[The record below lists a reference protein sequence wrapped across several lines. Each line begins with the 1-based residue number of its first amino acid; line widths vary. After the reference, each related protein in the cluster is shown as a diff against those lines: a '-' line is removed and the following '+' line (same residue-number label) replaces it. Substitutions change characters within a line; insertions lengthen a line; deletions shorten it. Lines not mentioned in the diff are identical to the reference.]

1 MTRNHRITRFLA
13 VLTALC
19 LLLSAVPAAPAAA
32 GEAWQEQTLPYAAKL
47 RAGVAFCADPE
58 LTEETGILQQD
69 AVILVTETRGNAAR
83 ITYTVQR
90 QDKRQAWVRGKYL
103 ILLSAATPTDL
114 DALIPDDDVQL
125 AAPELP
131 PEEEEQPA
139 EDEPADEPAEEEPA
153 SEQSEDEP
161 VDEPAE
167 EEPISPVVIPTE
179 AEDET
184 EESPSEPLSDG
195 ESEEDE
201 PSSPVVIP
209 GNVGESPADSDS
221 DLKHEDEEPASDD
234 VIPTVVEESPTDSDF
249 TSKQEEDEPASP
261 DVIPTVVEES
271 PADSDS
277 TPNQEDEVPTPVAT
291 PTDIREEEA
300 PSSSENEDEIS
311 EISFEEI
318 TAESKSGE
326 SLSGTAV
333 YTVTEAGQLEMA
345 DYGDPEYVTEE
356 LPEARDQRPYNTCW
370 AFTAIGGLEINLIKK
385 ELADKTIDLSEFFLT
400 YFSAHN
406 FPDPKGGGE
415 GDDITYTGD
424 YMMVG
429 GYSRLAYHIL
439 ATLIGTTKESDNPYP
454 GEDGADQQAN
464 TNAEIA
470 AQITGAYNLD
480 VSNISLIKQ
489 QIIENGSV
497 KVSIWAPT
505 DLGSKSKIV
514 DYKNGDTVVGRVGY
528 SATNKSYYGTYKNT
542 NHDVLLIGWDDEYP
556 VENFVSGLRPS
567 GKGAWKARNSWG
579 SNWGS
584 SGEFWISY
592 EDASLL
598 SGKAVSFTAENDSD
612 KMADY
617 CYSYDKGLSSNL
629 VKVENEA
636 VVSQSFKVDGQEVL
650 HSIGIETTEYKDDG
664 GKEVY
669 DAMTLS
675 AVVKNADGQVIAS
688 TGNVDA
694 FYSGFYLLNL
704 QNSCVLNAA
713 STVEV
718 EVTCKAK
725 QTGGKI
731 AILYQ
736 KKKVTIGK
744 EKDGNQILMTAA
756 SGSGGFNVRFNN
768 SNQKI
773 DGDSTIKLYTKRNN
787 SAGLVESVS
796 LNKASLGL
804 KTGENETLKATITP
818 SGATNQS
825 LRWYSS
831 DTSIAT
837 VDENGKVVGGAKS
850 GTAVITAVSS
860 NGKSAT
866 CNVEVIYQNLPVTK
880 VKISGFDSHTKR
892 IDHSTDAGIKLGD
905 KLTLTAVLTP
915 EYTTQPGIEWKSSNP
930 SVLSIEK
937 TEGKTCTIRLN
948 KNGSAR
954 ITLQSTENTSL
965 SDWVDFTVYLPVL
978 VSTVELK
985 PAAAALWEGEN
996 KQLTATALPENAEN
1010 KKIKWSS
1017 SDPAVATVN
1026 DMGVVTGVK
1035 DGTAVIT
1042 AASEDGNASASCVVL
1057 VSTQDQIQAFVYR
1070 MYRVCLL
1077 REPDDIGFVYWI
1089 DKIRSGQE
1097 SGAQVAFNF
1106 FFSNEMIARN
1116 LSDTDYVE
1124 RAYESILGR
1133 SSDAEGKA
1141 YWMQR
1146 LQVGFSRKALISGF
1160 ISSNEF
1166 SAICARYGIER
1177 GSYALTE
1184 PRDQNYGIT
1193 AYVSRL
1199 YTKMQGRVYD
1209 VGGLNYWCNIILK
1222 NPKKDTL
1229 VQVAVDGFMHSN
1241 EFKAKNLSDTEF
1253 VKVMYRTFL
1262 DREAEPAGLQY
1273 WLNKLASG
1281 MTRENV
1287 AAGFAASDEFG
1298 AIMARYGF

>member
-1 MTRNHRITRFLA
+1 MTRNHRITRILA

-69 AVILVTETRGNAAR
+69 AVILVTEIRGNAAR
-83 ITYTVQR
+83 ITYTVQK
-90 QDKRQAWVRGKYL
+90 QNKQQAWVRGKYL
-103 ILLSAATPTDL
+103 IMLSAATPTDL
-114 DALIPDDDVQL
+114 DPQILDDDVQL
-125 AAPELP
+125 AAPAVP
-131 PEEEEQPA
+131 QEEEEQSEQPT
-139 EDEPADEPAEEEPA
+139 EDEPADEPAEEEPV
-153 SEQSEDEP
+153 SEPAEDEPTDEPAEDEPSADDIPADEDEPSAADNPVTEVEDEP
-161 VDEPAE
+161 VSVVSTE
-167 EEPISPVVIPTE
+167 EEGEI
-179 AEDET
+179 

-195 ESEEDE
+195 EPAEDV
-201 PSSPVVIP
+201 PA
-209 GNVGESPADSDS
+209 SPA
-221 DLKHEDEEPASDD
+221 
-234 VIPTVVEESPTDSDF
+234 VIPTNAEESPTDSDF
-249 TSKQEEDEPASP
+249 TPNQEN
-261 DVIPTVVEES
+261 ES
-271 PADSDS
+271 PA
-277 TPNQEDEVPTPVAT
+277 PVAT

-300 PSSSENEDEIS
+300 PSASENEDEIS

-318 TAESKSGE
+318 TAEPQSGE
-326 SLSGTAV
+326 NPGGNAV
-333 YTVTEAGQLEMA
+333 YTITEAGQLELA
-345 DYGDPEYVTEE
+345 DYENPEYVTED
-356 LPEARDQRPYNTCW
+356 LPDIRDQGNYDTCW
-370 AFTAIGGLEINLIKK
+370 AFAAIGGLEAYLTKQNN
-385 ELADKTIDLSEFFLT
+385 AATSIDLSEFFLL

-406 FPDPKGGGE
+406 FPNPKAGGE
-415 GDDITYTGD
+415 GDEVSYNGD
-424 YMMVG
+424 KNYLMNG
-429 GYSRLAYHIL
+429 GFSRLAYHIL
-439 ATLIGTTKESDNPYP
+439 ATLIGTTSESDNPYP
-454 GEDGADQQAN
+454 DADGADQQVN
-464 TNAEIA
+464 TNADIA

-480 VSNISLIKQ
+480 IKNTSLIKQ

-497 KVSIWAPT
+497 KVSVYMP
-505 DLGSKSKIV
+505 KEENYNKIV
-514 DYKNGDTVVGRVGY
+514 NVGGGKAGFKSST
-528 SATNKSYYGTYKNT
+528 SALYGTYAGT
-542 NHDVLLIGWDDEYP
+542 NHDVLLIGWNDEYGT
-556 VENFVSGLRPS
+556 ENFMSDPRPS

-579 SNWGS
+579 SGWGI

-598 SGKAVSFTAENDSD
+598 SGQAVSFTAENDSD

-617 CYSYDKGLSSNL
+617 CYSYDKGLSSSAAV
-629 VKVENEA
+629 VKNEA
-636 VVSQSFKVDGQEVL
+636 VISQSFTVDGQEVL
-650 HSIGIETTEYKDDG
+650 HSIGIETTEYTDKDS
-664 GKEVY
+664 GKKVF
-669 DAMTLS
+669 DPMSIS

-694 FYSGFYLLNL
+694 NYSGFYLLNL
-704 QNSCVLNAA
+704 KDPCVLNAA

-718 EVTCKAK
+718 VVTCKTK
-725 QTGGKI
+725 QTDGKI
-731 AILYQ
+731 AVLYQ
-736 KKKVTIGK
+736 KNKSSTSAGK
-744 EKDGNQILMTAA
+744 ITMTASTA
-756 SGSGGFNVRFNN
+756 SSGVSVNGTKNLDTDNPGSYC
-768 SNQKI
+768 
-773 DGDSTIKLYTKRNN
+773 DSTIKLYTKRNN

-796 LNKASLGL
+796 LNKPSLGL
-804 KTGENETLKATITP
+804 KTGESETLQATITP
-818 SGATNQS
+818 SSATNQS

-837 VDENGKVVGGAKS
+837 VDENGKVVGKAKS

-860 NGKSAT
+860 NGKSAA
-866 CNVEVIYQNLPVTK
+866 CNVEVVYQNLPVTK

-905 KLTLTAVLTP
+905 ILTLTAVLTP

-930 SVLSIEK
+930 SVLFIEK
-937 TEGKTCTIRLN
+937 TEGNTCTIRL
-948 KNGSAR
+948 KQNGSAT

-985 PAAAALWEGEN
+985 PSAAALWEGEN

-1042 AASEDGNASASCVVL
+1042 AASEDENASASCVVL
-1057 VSTQDQIQAFVYR
+1057 VSTQDQIKAFVYR

-1160 ISSNEF
+1160 VSSNEF

-1222 NPKKDTL
+1222 NPKKEAL

-1241 EFKAKNLSDTEF
+1241 EFKAKNLSNTEF

>member
-1 MTRNHRITRFLA
+1 MTRNHRITRFLS

-114 DALIPDDDVQL
+114 NALIPDDDVQL
-125 AAPELP
+125 TAPVIP

-139 EDEPADEPAEEEPA
+139 EDEP
-153 SEQSEDEP
+153 
-161 VDEPAE
+161 VDETVE

-195 ESEEDE
+195 ET
-201 PSSPVVIP
+201 
-209 GNVGESPADSDS
+209 A
-221 DLKHEDEEPASDD
+221 
-234 VIPTVVEESPTDSDF
+234 
-249 TSKQEEDEPASP
+249 EDEPASP
-261 DVIPTVVEES
+261 VVIPTEAEDETEES
-271 PADSDS
+271 PSKPLSDGEPVEDEPASPAVIPTETEESSTDSES
-277 TPNQEDEVPTPVAT
+277 TPNQEDESPAPVAT

-300 PSSSENEDEIS
+300 PSVSENEDEIS

-318 TAESKSGE
+318 TAEPQSGE
-326 SLSGTAV
+326 SLNGNAV
-333 YTVTEAGQLEMA
+333 YTVTEGGQLELA
-345 DYGDPEYVTEE
+345 GIGDETYVTEE
-356 LPEARDQRPYNTCW
+356 LPEVRNQGDYDTCW
-370 AFTAIGGLEINLIKK
+370 AFAAIGGLEAYLTKQNN
-385 ELADKTIDLSEFFLT
+385 AGSSIDLSEFFLL

-406 FPDPKGGGE
+406 FPNPKAGGE
-415 GDDITYTGD
+415 GDEVTYNGD
-424 YMMVG
+424 GSYLDNG
-429 GYSRLAYHIL
+429 GFSRLAYHIL
-439 ATLIGTTKESDNPYP
+439 ATLIGTTSESDNPYP
-454 GEDGADQQAN
+454 DADGADQQVN
-464 TNAEIA
+464 TNADIA

-480 VSNISLIKQ
+480 ASNISLIKQ

-497 KVSIWAPT
+497 KASIWAPENMST
-505 DLGSKSKIV
+505 ATTGILKSYTSNGEVVGKVGYNKSK
-514 DYKNGDTVVGRVGY
+514 
-528 SATNKSYYGTYKNT
+528 AAYYGTYKRT

-556 VENFVSGLRPS
+556 AENFVSGLRPS

-579 SNWGS
+579 SGWGI

-592 EDASLL
+592 EDASLR
-598 SGKAVSFTAENDSD
+598 SGQAVSFTAENDSD

-617 CYSYDKGLSSNL
+617 CYSYDKGLSSSA
-629 VKVENEA
+629 A
-636 VVSQSFKVDGQEVL
+636 VVDNQAVISQSFTVDGQEVL
-650 HSIGIETTEYKDDG
+650 HSIGIETTEYTDKDSG
-664 GKEVY
+664 QKVF

-675 AVVKNADGQVIAS
+675 AVVKNADGEVIAS

-694 FYSGFYLLNL
+694 NYSGFYLLNL
-704 QNSCVLNAA
+704 KDPCVLNAA

-718 EVTCKAK
+718 VVTCKTK
-725 QTGGKI
+725 QTGRV
-731 AILYQ
+731 AVLYQ
-736 KKKVTIGK
+736 KNKSTSKAGDIV
-744 EKDGNQILMTAA
+744 MTASTA
-756 SGSGGFNVRFNN
+756 SSGVVVNGTKLKDAN
-768 SNQKI
+768 
-773 DGDSTIKLYTKRNN
+773 GACDSTIKLYTKRNN
-787 SAGLVESVS
+787 SSGLVESVS

-837 VDENGKVVGGAKS
+837 VDENGKVVGKAKS

-860 NGKSAT
+860 NGKSAA
-866 CNVEVIYQNLPVTK
+866 CNVEVVYQNLPVTK

-937 TEGKTCTIRLN
+937 TEGRTCTIRLN

-954 ITLQSTENTSL
+954 ITLQSTENTGL

-978 VSTVELK
+978 VSAVKLE
-985 PAAAALWEGEN
+985 PSAAALWEGGN
-996 KQLTATALPENAEN
+996 QQLTATVQPENAEN
-1010 KKIKWSS
+1010 KKIKWNSS
-1017 SDPAVATVN
+1017 NPAVATVN

-1089 DKIRSGQE
+1089 DKIRSGE
-1097 SGAQVAFNF
+1097 RSGAQAAFEF

-1133 SSDAEGKA
+1133 ASDAEGKA

-1146 LQVGFSRKALISGF
+1146 LQAGFSRKALISGF

-1166 SAICARYGIER
+1166 GAICARYGIER

>member
-1 MTRNHRITRFLA
+1 MTRNHRMTRFLS

-47 RAGVAFCADPE
+47 RAGVVFCADAE
-58 LTEETGILQQD
+58 LTEETGTLQQD
-69 AVILVTETRGNAAR
+69 AVILVTETRGKAAR
-83 ITYTVQR
+83 ITYIVKK
-90 QDKRQAWVRGKYL
+90 QDKQTAWVRGKDL
-103 ILLSAATPTDL
+103 ILLSVATPTDL
-114 DALIPDDDVQL
+114 DAQILDEDVQL
-125 AAPELP
+125 SAPVITTEET
-131 PEEEEQPA
+131 EEEPS
-139 EDEPADEPAEEEPA
+139 ADDVIPAEEE
-153 SEQSEDEP
+153 EP
-161 VDEPAE
+161 SGDD
-167 EEPISPVVIPTE
+167 VVPT
-179 AEDET
+179 ET
-184 EESPSEPLSDG
+184 EESTDSDSNP
-195 ESEEDE
+195 EQEEDE
-201 PSSPVVIP
+201 PSSP
-209 GNVGESPADSDS
+209 
-221 DLKHEDEEPASDD
+221 D
-234 VIPTVVEESPTDSDF
+234 VISAEV
-249 TSKQEEDEPASP
+249 
-261 DVIPTVVEES
+261 
-271 PADSDS
+271 
-277 TPNQEDEVPTPVAT
+277 EDEVTDSPSEPSSNEETEEEPVTSIVISTEVEDEAEKSDTEPLSEDDSEEQPAPSSLPSIPAT
-291 PTDIREEEA
+291 PTDLEAEVIEEESLST
-300 PSSSENEDEIS
+300 PENGDEIS
-311 EISFEEI
+311 DITIEEI
-318 TAESKSGE
+318 TADTRPGE
-326 SLSGTAV
+326 SLNGTAV
-333 YTVTEAGQLEMA
+333 YAVTEAGQLELA
-345 DYGDPEYVTEE
+345 DYGDPEYVTED
-356 LPEARDQRPYNTCW
+356 LPDIRDQGNYDTCW
-370 AFTAIGGLEINLIKK
+370 AFAAIGGLEAYLTKQNN
-385 ELADKTIDLSEFFLT
+385 AGSSIDLSEFFLL

-406 FPDPKGGGE
+406 FPNPKAGGE
-415 GDDITYTGD
+415 GDEVSYNGD
-424 YMMVG
+424 ENYLMNG

-439 ATLIGTTKESDNPYP
+439 ASLIGTTKESDNPYP
-454 GEDGADQQAN
+454 NADEADQQAN
-464 TNAEIA
+464 TNAAIS
-470 AQITGAYNLD
+470 AQITGAYNVD
-480 VSNISLIKQ
+480 IKNTSLIKQ
-489 QIIENGSV
+489 QIMDYGSV
-497 KVSIWAPT
+497 KVSVYMPLEKNY
-505 DLGSKSKIV
+505 DKIV
-514 DYKNGDTVVGRVGY
+514 NIGGGKAGFK
-528 SATNKSYYGTYKNT
+528 KSTSSLYGTYAGT
-542 NHDVLLIGWDDEYP
+542 NHDVLLIGWDDDYGT
-556 VENFVSGLRPS
+556 ENFMSEPRPAN
-567 GKGAWKARNSWG
+567 KGAWKARNSWG
-579 SNWGS
+579 SGWGI

-598 SGKAVSFTAENDSD
+598 SGKAVVLSAENDKSNI
-612 KMADY
+612 ADY
-617 CYSYDKGLSSNL
+617 CYSYDKGLSSSA
-629 VKVENEA
+629 A
-636 VVSQSFKVDGQEVL
+636 VVDNQAVISQTFKVDGQEVL
-650 HSIGIETTEYKDDG
+650 HSIGIETTEYTNKDT
-664 GKEVY
+664 GKKAF
-669 DAMTLS
+669 DAMTIS

-704 QNSCVLNAA
+704 KDSCVLNAA

-718 EVTCKAK
+718 VVTCKTK
-725 QTGGKI
+725 QTGKI
-731 AILYQ
+731 AVLYQ
-736 KKKVTIGK
+736 KNKSSTKAGDIV
-744 EKDGNQILMTAA
+744 MTASTA
-756 SGSGGFNVRFNN
+756 SSGVVVNN
-768 SNQKI
+768 TRLKDDN
-773 DGDSTIKLYTKRNN
+773 GYCDSTIKLYTKRNN
-787 SAGLVESVS
+787 SDGLVTGIS

-804 KTGENETLKATITP
+804 KTGESETLKATIQP
-818 SGATNQS
+818 SNATNTK

-831 DTSIAT
+831 DTSIAK
-837 VDENGKVVGGAKS
+837 VDENGKVVGGEKS

-860 NGKSAT
+860 NGKSAA
-866 CNVEVIYQNLPVTK
+866 CNVDVVYQDLPIK
-880 VKISGFDSHTKR
+880 AVKISGFDSHTRR
-892 IDHSTDAGIKLGD
+892 IDHSSDAGIKLGD

-915 EYTTQPGIEWKSSNP
+915 EYTTQPGIEWKTSNP
-930 SVLSIEK
+930 SVISIEK
-937 TEGKTCTIRLN
+937 TDGKTCTIKLN

-954 ITLQSTENTSL
+954 ITLQSTENQSL

-978 VSTVELK
+978 VSTVKLE
-985 PAAAALWEGEN
+985 PSAAALWEGEN
-996 KQLTATALPENAEN
+996 RQLTATVLPENAEN

-1026 DMGVVTGVK
+1026 DMGTVTGIK

-1057 VSTQDQIQAFVYR
+1057 VSTQDQIKAFVYR

-1133 SSDAEGKA
+1133 ASDAEGKA

-1146 LQVGFSRKALISGF
+1146 LQAGFSRKALISGF
-1160 ISSNEF
+1160 VSSNEF
-1166 SAICARYGIER
+1166 GAICARYGIER

-1193 AYVSRL
+1193 SYVSRL

-1222 NPKKDTL
+1222 DPKKETL

>member
-1 MTRNHRITRFLA
+1 MTRNHRITRFLS

-32 GEAWQEQTLPYAAKL
+32 GETWQEQTLPYAAKL
-47 RAGVAFCADPE
+47 RAGVVFCADPE
-58 LTEETGILQQD
+58 LTEETGTLQQD
-69 AVILVTETRGNAAR
+69 AVILVTETRGKAAR
-83 ITYTVQR
+83 ISYTVNKQNK
-90 QDKRQAWVRGKYL
+90 QAAWVKGKDL
-103 ILLSAATPTDL
+103 ILLSVATPTDL
-114 DALIPDDDVQL
+114 DTLIPDEDVRLSAPVITTEETEEEPSADDVIP
-125 AAPELP
+125 A
-131 PEEEEQPA
+131 EEEEPSGDDVVPI
-139 EDEPADEPAEEEPA
+139 ETDEPADSDSNP
-153 SEQSEDEP
+153 EQ
-161 VDEPAE
+161 
-167 EEPISPVVIPTE
+167 
-179 AEDET
+179 
-184 EESPSEPLSDG
+184 
-195 ESEEDE
+195 EEDE
-201 PSSPVVIP
+201 PSSP
-209 GNVGESPADSDS
+209 
-221 DLKHEDEEPASDD
+221 D
-234 VIPTVVEESPTDSDF
+234 VITAEV
-249 TSKQEEDEPASP
+249 
-261 DVIPTVVEES
+261 
-271 PADSDS
+271 
-277 TPNQEDEVPTPVAT
+277 EDEVTDSPSEPSCNEETEEEPVTSIVISTEVEDEAEKSDTEPLSDDDSEEQPASSSLPSLPAT
-291 PTDIREEEA
+291 PTDLEAEVIEEES
-300 PSSSENEDEIS
+300 PSTSENGDEIS
-311 EISFEEI
+311 DITIEEI
-318 TAESKSGE
+318 TADTRPEE
-326 SLSGTAV
+326 SLNGTAV
-333 YTVTEAGQLEMA
+333 YTVTEAGQLELA

-356 LPEARDQRPYNTCW
+356 LPEVRNQGAYDTCW
-370 AFTAIGGLEINLIKK
+370 AFAAIGGLEAYLTKQNN
-385 ELADKTIDLSEFFLT
+385 AGTNIDLSEFFLL

-406 FPDPKGGGE
+406 FPNPKAGGE
-415 GDDITYTGD
+415 GDEVSYNGD
-424 YMMVG
+424 ENYLMNG
-429 GYSRLAYHIL
+429 GFSRLAYHIL
-439 ATLIGTTKESDNPYP
+439 ASLIGTTKETDNPYP
-454 GEDGADQQAN
+454 DADEADQQAN
-464 TNAEIA
+464 TNAAIA
-470 AQITGAYNLD
+470 AQITGAYNVD
-480 VSNISLIKQ
+480 ISNGSLIKQ
-489 QIIENGSV
+489 QIIDYGSV
-497 KVSIWAPT
+497 KASIWAPEDMAST
-505 DLGSKSKIV
+505 TSGIIKTYTSNGEVVGKVGYNKSK
-514 DYKNGDTVVGRVGY
+514 
-528 SATNKSYYGTYKNT
+528 AAYYGTYKRT
-542 NHDVLLIGWDDEYP
+542 NHDVLLIGWDDNYAT
-556 VENFVSGLRPS
+556 ENFVSGLRPAN
-567 GKGAWKARNSWG
+567 KGAWKARNSWG
-579 SNWGS
+579 SGWGI

-598 SGKAVSFTAENDSD
+598 SGQAVSFTAEDD
-612 KMADY
+612 TEKIADY
-617 CYSYDKGLSSNL
+617 CYSYDKGLSSSAVR
-629 VKVENEA
+629 VKDQA
-636 VVSQSFKVDGQEVL
+636 VISQTFTVDGQEVL
-650 HSIGIETTEYKDDG
+650 HSIGIETTEYTDEDS
-664 GKEVY
+664 GKKVF

-704 QNSCVLNAA
+704 KESCVLNAA

-718 EVTCKAK
+718 VVTCKTK
-725 QTGGKI
+725 QTGKI
-731 AILYQ
+731 AVLYQ
-736 KKKVTIGK
+736 KNKSSTSAGDIV
-744 EKDGNQILMTAA
+744 MTASTA
-756 SGSGGFNVRFNN
+756 SSGVVVNGTNLN
-768 SNQKI
+768 
-773 DGDSTIKLYTKRNN
+773 GDSTIKLYTKQNK
-787 SAGLVESVS
+787 STGLVTGIS

-804 KTGENETLKATITP
+804 KTGESETLKATIQP
-818 SGATNQS
+818 SNATNTK

-831 DTSIAT
+831 DTSIAK
-837 VDENGKVVGGAKS
+837 VDENGKVVGGEKS

-860 NGKSAT
+860 NGKSAA
-866 CNVEVIYQNLPVTK
+866 CNVDVVYQNLPVTK
-880 VKISGFDSHTKR
+880 VKISGFDSHTRR
-892 IDHSTDAGIKLGD
+892 IDHSSDAGIKLGD

-930 SVLSIEK
+930 SIISIEK
-937 TEGKTCTIRLN
+937 TDGKTCTIKLN

-954 ITLQSTENTSL
+954 ITLQSTANKNL

-978 VSTVELK
+978 VSTVKIE
-985 PAAAALWEGEN
+985 PSAAALWEGEN
-996 KQLTATALPENAEN
+996 RQLTATVLPENAEN

-1017 SDPAVATVN
+1017 SDPAGATVN
-1026 DMGVVTGVK
+1026 DMGTVTGIK

-1057 VSTQDQIQAFVYR
+1057 VSTQDQIKAFVYR

-1133 SSDAEGKA
+1133 ASDAEGKA

-1146 LQVGFSRKALISGF
+1146 LQAGFSRKALISGF
-1160 ISSNEF
+1160 VSSNEF

-1193 AYVSRL
+1193 SYVSRL

-1222 NPKKDTL
+1222 DPRKETL

>member
-1 MTRNHRITRFLA
+1 MTRNHRITRFLS

-114 DALIPDDDVQL
+114 DALILDDDVQL
-125 AAPELP
+125 TAPVIP

-139 EDEPADEPAEEEPA
+139 EDGPADETVEEEPA

-167 EEPISPVVIPTE
+167 
-179 AEDET
+179 
-184 EESPSEPLSDG
+184 
-195 ESEEDE
+195 DE
-201 PSSPVVIP
+201 PSAEDIP
-209 GNVGESPADSDS
+209 ADDESSTDSDS
-221 DLKHEDEEPASDD
+221 YPNQEDDDLTPGVILGFETPGELSSGQFSEENGRQPRVDEGE
-234 VIPTVVEESPTDSDF
+234 VEESPTDSD
-249 TSKQEEDEPASP
+249 SDLKQEEEELTSV
-261 DVIPTVVEES
+261 VIPTEAEES

-277 TPNQEDEVPTPVAT
+277 TPNQEDEVPAPVAT

-300 PSSSENEDEIS
+300 PSVSENEDEIS

-318 TAESKSGE
+318 TAEPQSGE
-326 SLSGTAV
+326 SLNGNAV

-356 LPEARDQRPYNTCW
+356 LPEVRNQGDYDTCW
-370 AFTAIGGLEINLIKK
+370 AFAAIGGLEAYLTKQNN
-385 ELADKTIDLSEFFLT
+385 AGSSIDLSEFFLL

-406 FPDPKGGGE
+406 FPNPKAGGE
-415 GDDITYTGD
+415 GDEVTYNGD
-424 YMMVG
+424 GSYLDNG
-429 GYSRLAYHIL
+429 GFSRLAYHIL
-439 ATLIGTTKESDNPYP
+439 ATLIGTTSESDNPYP
-454 GEDGADQQAN
+454 DADGADQQVN
-464 TNAEIA
+464 TNADIA

-480 VSNISLIKQ
+480 ASNISLIKQ

-497 KVSIWAPT
+497 KASIWAPENMST
-505 DLGSKSKIV
+505 ATTGIIKSYTSNGEVVGKVGYNKSK
-514 DYKNGDTVVGRVGY
+514 
-528 SATNKSYYGTYKNT
+528 AAYYGTYKRT

-556 VENFVSGLRPS
+556 AENFVSGLRPS

-579 SNWGS
+579 SGWGI

-592 EDASLL
+592 EDASLR
-598 SGKAVSFTAENDSD
+598 SGQAVSFTAENDSD

-617 CYSYDKGLSSNL
+617 CYSYDKGLSSSA
-629 VKVENEA
+629 A
-636 VVSQSFKVDGQEVL
+636 VVDNQAVISQSFTVDGQEVL
-650 HSIGIETTEYKDDG
+650 HSIGIETTEYTDKDSG
-664 GKEVY
+664 QKVF

-675 AVVKNADGQVIAS
+675 AVVKNADGEVIAS

-694 FYSGFYLLNL
+694 NYSGFYLLNL
-704 QNSCVLNAA
+704 KDPCVLNAA

-718 EVTCKAK
+718 VVTCKTK
-725 QTGGKI
+725 QTGRV
-731 AILYQ
+731 AVLYQ
-736 KKKVTIGK
+736 KNKSTSKAGDIVMTGSTASSGVVVNGTK
-744 EKDGNQILMTAA
+744 LKDANGAC
-756 SGSGGFNVRFNN
+756 
-768 SNQKI
+768 
-773 DGDSTIKLYTKRNN
+773 DSTIKLYTKRNN

-804 KTGENETLKATITP
+804 KTGEEETLQAAISP

-837 VDENGKVVGGAKS
+837 VDENGKVVGKAKS

-860 NGKSAT
+860 NGKSAA
-866 CNVEVIYQNLPVTK
+866 CNVEVVYQNLPVTK

-954 ITLQSTENTSL
+954 ITLQSTENTGL

-978 VSTVELK
+978 VSAVKLE
-985 PAAAALWEGEN
+985 PSAAALWEGGN
-996 KQLTATALPENAEN
+996 QQLTATVQPENAEN

-1017 SDPAVATVN
+1017 SNPAVATVN

-1089 DKIRSGQE
+1089 DKIRSGE
-1097 SGAQVAFNF
+1097 RSGAQAAFEF

-1146 LQVGFSRKALISGF
+1146 LQAGFSRKALISGF

-1166 SAICARYGIER
+1166 GAICARYGIER

>member
-1 MTRNHRITRFLA
+1 MTRNHRIHRITRFLA

-32 GEAWQEQTLPYAAKL
+32 GEAWQEQALPYAAKL

-69 AVILVTETRGNAAR
+69 AVILVTEIRGNAAR
-83 ITYTVQR
+83 ITYTVQK
-90 QDKRQAWVRGKYL
+90 QNKQQAWVRGKYL

-114 DALIPDDDVQL
+114 DPRILDDDVQL
-125 AAPELP
+125 AAPAVP
-131 PEEEEQPA
+131 REEEEQP
-139 EDEPADEPAEEEPA
+139 ERPAEEEPA
-153 SEQSEDEP
+153 Y
-161 VDEPAE
+161 EPAE
-167 EEPISPVVIPTE
+167 E
-179 AEDET
+179 ET
-184 EESPSEPLSDG
+184 EESPSEPFTDG
-195 ESEEDE
+195 ETTEDE
-201 PSSPVVIP
+201 PISPDVIP
-209 GNVGESPADSDS
+209 SNVEESPTDSDS
-221 DLKHEDEEPASDD
+221 APKQEDEEPASDD
-234 VIPTVVEESPTDSDF
+234 VIPTEVKDEAEESPSEPLSDDEPAEDEPASPAVIPTNAEESPTDSDF
-249 TSKQEEDEPASP
+249 TPNQEN
-261 DVIPTVVEES
+261 ES
-271 PADSDS
+271 PA
-277 TPNQEDEVPTPVAT
+277 PVAT

-300 PSSSENEDEIS
+300 PSASENEDEIS

-318 TAESKSGE
+318 TAEPQSGE
-326 SLSGTAV
+326 NPGGNAV
-333 YTVTEAGQLEMA
+333 YTITEAGQLELA
-345 DYGDPEYVTEE
+345 DYENPEYVTED
-356 LPEARDQRPYNTCW
+356 LPDIRDQGNYDTCW
-370 AFTAIGGLEINLIKK
+370 AFAAIGGLEAFLTKQNN
-385 ELADKTIDLSEFFLT
+385 AGSSIDLSEFFLL

-406 FPDPKGGGE
+406 FPNPKAGGK
-415 GDDITYTGD
+415 GDEITYNGD
-424 YMMVG
+424 GSYLDNG
-429 GYSRLAYHIL
+429 GFSRLAYHIL
-439 ATLIGTTKESDNPYP
+439 ATLIGTTSEADNPYP
-454 GEDGADQQAN
+454 DAGVDQPVNTSAD
-464 TNAEIA
+464 IA

-480 VSNISLIKQ
+480 IKNTSLIKQ

-497 KVSIWAPT
+497 KVSVYMP
-505 DLGSKSKIV
+505 KEENYNKIV
-514 DYKNGDTVVGRVGY
+514 NVGGGK
-528 SATNKSYYGTYKNT
+528 AGFKSSTSSLYGTYAGT
-542 NHDVLLIGWDDEYP
+542 NHDVLLIGWNDEYGT
-556 VENFVSGLRPS
+556 ENFMSDPRPS

-579 SNWGS
+579 SGWGI

-598 SGKAVSFTAENDSD
+598 SGQAVSFTAENDSD

-617 CYSYDKGLSSNL
+617 CYSYDKGLSSSA
-629 VKVENEA
+629 A
-636 VVSQSFKVDGQEVL
+636 VVDNQAVISQSFTVDGQEVL
-650 HSIGIETTEYKDDG
+650 HSIGIETTEYTDKDS
-664 GKEVY
+664 GKKVF
-669 DAMTLS
+669 APMTLS

-694 FYSGFYLLNL
+694 NYSGFYLLNL
-704 QNSCVLNAA
+704 KDPCVLNAA

-718 EVTCKAK
+718 VVTCKTK
-725 QTGGKI
+725 QTGKV
-731 AILYQ
+731 AVLYQ
-736 KKKVTIGK
+736 KNKSTSKAGDIA
-744 EKDGNQILMTAA
+744 MTASTA
-756 SGSGGFNVRFNN
+756 SSGVIVNGTKLKDEDNVAC
-768 SNQKI
+768 
-773 DGDSTIKLYTKRNN
+773 DSTIKLYTKRNN
-787 SAGLVESVS
+787 STGLVTGVS
-796 LNKASLGL
+796 LNKTSLGL

-818 SGATNQS
+818 SNATNQS

-837 VDENGKVVGGAKS
+837 VDENGKVVGKAKS

-860 NGKSAT
+860 NGKSAA
-866 CNVEVIYQNLPVTK
+866 CNVEVVYQNLPVTK

-930 SVLSIEK
+930 SVLTIEK

-954 ITLQSTENTSL
+954 ITLQSTENTGL

-978 VSTVELK
+978 VSAVKLE
-985 PAAAALWEGEN
+985 PSAAALWEGGN
-996 KQLTATALPENAEN
+996 QQLTATVQPENAEN

-1017 SDPAVATVN
+1017 SNPAVATVN

-1089 DKIRSGQE
+1089 DKIRSGE
-1097 SGAQVAFNF
+1097 RSGAQAAFEF

-1133 SSDAEGKA
+1133 ASDAEGKA

-1146 LQVGFSRKALISGF
+1146 LQAGFSRKALISGF

-1166 SAICARYGIER
+1166 GAICARYGIER